1 MTVTKGG
8 REDGDCYFMQRSV
21 VPLVKL
27 GSTDY
32 SARVVYSEVTLTE
45 GGRMV
50 VMSRSIGSMYP
61 SLATKMRCIAT
72 VNSWKVRWPSPSMSD
87 SFLERGKKN
96 LYFPCGLGMR
106 IDCTTLWHK

>member
-96 LYFPCGLGMR
+96 LYFSTFNQSESLF
-106 IDCTTLWHK
+106 